1 VEAFI
6 RTMLIKYRLRSL
18 KVSASF
24 KDWLPDYHC
33 AVLSIQEELAEW
45 IAFRRDEVHSRK
57 QESDMKPISFT
68 ELRESYYKTQKDR
81 PKFSSSQRSPF
92 STSQTARE
100 MDQDENNEERNG
112 DEDMGN
118 NSGDDLDLN

>member
-1 VEAFI
+1 
-6 RTMLIKYRLRSL
+6 
-18 KVSASF
+18 
-24 KDWLPDYHC
+24 
-33 AVLSIQEELAEW
+33 
-45 IAFRRDEVHSRK
+45 VHSRK

-112 DEDMGN
+112 DEDYG
-118 NSGDDLDLN
+118 